1 MFDLNLIKKPGIQTK
16 STPREKYLNQNN
28 NKKKAIVKN
37 DVVNNK
43 KQYKISWVGLIL
55 ASFILFFIYM
65 FFLAGNSRQL
75 LFEKTYRVNMD
86 SVFKVLNE
94 EYPSIII
101 EKLNYNDK
109 EFEIKI
115 KTLNK
120 KSFYNIINKMS
131 IPFDMNVKGSH
142 LNNLYSVNVK
152 LSKKNNNKS
161 KLKVDELSKELSDLS
176 LDIKKEI
183 YKDKLIIV
191 ADKSNLFTLVN
202 LLNKL
207 NLLNSYN
214 INIELI
220 KNISSNLELYQVIID

>member
-1 MFDLNLIKKPGIQTK
+1 MFDFNLIKTPGIQTK
-16 STPREKYLNQNN
+16 NSAEENFNQS
-28 NKKKAIVKN
+28 N
-37 DVVNNK
+37 DKEDRIKENIPVNK
-43 KQYKISWVGLIL
+43 KQYKTLWAGLIL
-55 ASFILFFIYM
+55 VSFILFFVYV
-65 FFLAGNSRQL
+65 FFLTGNSRQL
-75 LFEKTYRVNMD
+75 LFEKTYIVNMN
-86 SVFKVLNE
+86 SIFKILNE
-94 EYPSIII
+94 EYSSIII
-101 EKLNYNDK
+101 EKLDYNK
-109 EFEIKI
+109 IEFKIKI

-131 IPFDMNVKGSH
+131 IPFDVNVKGAH
-142 LNNLYSVNVK
+142 LNNLYIVNVE
-152 LSKKNNNKS
+152 LLKKNNNKS
-161 KLKVDELSKELSDLS
+161 KIEVDELSKELSDLS

-191 ADKSNLFTLVN
+191 TDKSNLFSLVN

>member
-16 STPREKYLNQNN
+16 NAPKENLIQNN
-28 NKKKAIVKN
+28 DKENIIKEHVSVNKR
-37 DVVNNK
+37 
-43 KQYKISWVGLIL
+43 QYKTFWSGLVL
-55 ASFILFFIYM
+55 VSFILFFVYL

-75 LFEKTYRVNMD
+75 LFEKTYIVNMN
-86 SVFKVLNE
+86 SIFKILNE
-94 EYPSIII
+94 EYSSIII
-101 EKLNYNDK
+101 ERLDYNK
-109 EFEIKI
+109 IEFKIKI

-131 IPFDMNVKGSH
+131 IPFDVNVKGAH
-142 LNNLYSVNVK
+142 LNNLYIINVE
-152 LSKKNNNKS
+152 LLKKNTDTS
-161 KLKVDELSKELSDLS
+161 KIKVDELSKELSDLS

-191 ADKSNLFTLVN
+191 TDKSNLFALVN

>member
-1 MFDLNLIKKPGIQTK
+1 MFDLNLIKKPGIQTN
-16 STPREKYLNQNN
+16 STPKEEYLNQNN
-28 NKKKAIVKN
+28 NKKDSVKD

-43 KQYKISWVGLIL
+43 KKYKISWAGLIL
-55 ASFILFFIYM
+55 ASFILFFIYI

-75 LFEKTYRVNMD
+75 LFEKTYRVDMD
-86 SVFKVLNE
+86 SIFKVLNE

-101 EKLNYNDK
+101 EKLDCNDR
-109 EFEIKI
+109 EFVIKI

-152 LSKKNNNKS
+152 LLKNNNNKS

-191 ADKSNLFTLVN
+191 ADKSDLFTLLN

>member
-16 STPREKYLNQNN
+16 HTPKENLNQINDKKNIIKDEVSN
-28 NKKKAIVKN
+28 NKR
-37 DVVNNK
+37 
-43 KQYKISWVGLIL
+43 QYKTSWAGLIL
-55 ASFILFFIYM
+55 ISFILFFVYV
-65 FFLAGNSRQL
+65 FFLTANSRQL
-75 LFEKTYRVNMD
+75 LFEKTYIVDMN
-86 SVFKVLNE
+86 SIFKVLNE
-94 EYPSIII
+94 EYSSIII
-101 EKLNYNDK
+101 EKLDYSNI
-109 EFEIKI
+109 EFKIKI

-131 IPFDMNVKGSH
+131 IPFDVNVKGAH
-142 LNNLYSVNVK
+142 LNNLYIINIE
-152 LSKKNNNKS
+152 LLNKNSNKS
-161 KLKVDELSKELSDLS
+161 KIEVDELSKELSDLN

-191 ADKSNLFTLVN
+191 ADKSNLFTLVS

>member
-16 STPREKYLNQNN
+16 STPKENLNQINDKKNIIKDEVSN
-28 NKKKAIVKN
+28 NKR
-37 DVVNNK
+37 
-43 KQYKISWVGLIL
+43 QYKTSWAGLIL
-55 ASFILFFIYM
+55 ISFILFFVYV
-65 FFLAGNSRQL
+65 FFLTANSRQL
-75 LFEKTYRVNMD
+75 LFEKTYIVDMN
-86 SVFKVLNE
+86 SIFKVLNE
-94 EYPSIII
+94 EYSSIII
-101 EKLNYNDK
+101 EKLDYSNI
-109 EFEIKI
+109 EFKIKI

-131 IPFDMNVKGSH
+131 IPFDVNVKGAH
-142 LNNLYSVNVK
+142 LNNLYIINIE
-152 LSKKNNNKS
+152 LLNKNSNKS
-161 KLKVDELSKELSDLS
+161 KIEVDELSKELSDLN

-191 ADKSNLFTLVN
+191 ADKSNLFTLVS

>member
-1 MFDLNLIKKPGIQTK
+1 MFDLNLIKKSGIQTK
-16 STPREKYLNQNN
+16 NTPKENLNQINDKKNIIKDEVSN
-28 NKKKAIVKN
+28 NKR
-37 DVVNNK
+37 
-43 KQYKISWVGLIL
+43 QYKTSWAGLIL
-55 ASFILFFIYM
+55 ISFILFFVYV
-65 FFLAGNSRQL
+65 FFLTANSKQL
-75 LFEKTYRVNMD
+75 LFEKTYIVDMN
-86 SVFKVLNE
+86 SIFKVLNE
-94 EYPSIII
+94 EYSSIII
-101 EKLNYNDK
+101 EKLDYSNI
-109 EFEIKI
+109 EFKIKI

-131 IPFDMNVKGSH
+131 IPFDVNVKGAH
-142 LNNLYSVNVK
+142 LNNLYIINIE
-152 LSKKNNNKS
+152 LLNKNSNKS
-161 KLKVDELSKELSDLS
+161 KIEVDELSKELSDLN

-191 ADKSNLFTLVN
+191 ADKSNLFTLVS

>member
-1 MFDLNLIKKPGIQTK
+1 MFELNLIKRPGIQTK
-16 STPREKYLNQNN
+16 STPREGYLNQNN
-28 NKKKAIVKN
+28 DKKNLAKN

-43 KQYKISWVGLIL
+43 KKYKISWAGLIL
-55 ASFILFFIYM
+55 TSFILFFIYI

-75 LFEKTYRVNMD
+75 LFKKTYIVDMNNI
-86 SVFKVLNE
+86 FKILNE

-101 EKLNYNDK
+101 EKLDYNDR
-109 EFEIKI
+109 EFAIKM

-131 IPFDMNVKGSH
+131 ISFDVNVKCSH

>member
-1 MFDLNLIKKPGIQTK
+1 
-16 STPREKYLNQNN
+16 
-28 NKKKAIVKN
+28 
-37 DVVNNK
+37 
-43 KQYKISWVGLIL
+43 
-55 ASFILFFIYM
+55 
-65 FFLAGNSRQL
+65 
-75 LFEKTYRVNMD
+75 
-86 SVFKVLNE
+86 
-94 EYPSIII
+94 
-101 EKLNYNDK
+101 
-109 EFEIKI
+109 
-115 KTLNK
+115 
-120 KSFYNIINKMS
+120 MS
-131 IPFDMNVKGSH
+131 ISFDVNVKGSH

>member
-16 STPREKYLNQNN
+16 DTPKENLNKINDKKNIIKDEVSN
-28 NKKKAIVKN
+28 NKR
-37 DVVNNK
+37 
-43 KQYKISWVGLIL
+43 QYKTSWAGLIL
-55 ASFILFFIYM
+55 ISFILFFVYV
-65 FFLAGNSRQL
+65 FFLTANSRQL
-75 LFEKTYRVNMD
+75 LFEKTYIVDMN
-86 SVFKVLNE
+86 SIFKVLNE
-94 EYPSIII
+94 EYSSIII
-101 EKLNYNDK
+101 EKLDYSNIDFK
-109 EFEIKI
+109 IKI

-120 KSFYNIINKMS
+120 KSFYKIINKMS
-131 IPFDMNVKGSH
+131 IPFDVNVKGAH
-142 LNNLYSVNVK
+142 LNNLYIINVE
-152 LSKKNNNKS
+152 LLKKNTDTS
-161 KLKVDELSKELSDLS
+161 KIKVDELSKELSDLS